1 MESKWVILMFM
12 GWGLAVAGAASV
24 ESEARKTLLILGDSL
39 TAGYGLEPS
48 QAYPALLQKKIDDAG
63 LRFEVVNAGV
73 SGDTTAG
80 GLRRLGWVLKR
91 RVDVA
96 VVALGGNDGL
106 RGLAPEA
113 TRSNLMAIVDG
124 LRAKN
129 PSMQVVLAGMQMP
142 PNLGKEYV
150 DKFRSLYPAVA
161 KEKQVTLIPHLLE
174 GVGGNPRLNQPDQI
188 HPTAEG
194 QEILASNV
202 WSVIEPVLRGG
213 EPKGIRRG
221 SP

>member
-1 MESKWVILMFM
+1 MVSKWVVLMFL
-12 GWGLAVAGAASV
+12 GWGLAVAGAGAASV
-24 ESEARKTLLILGDSL
+24 GSEARRTLLILGDSL

-129 PSMQVVLAGMQMP
+129 PSTQVVLAGMQMP

-174 GVGGNPRLNQPDQI
+174 GVGGIPRLNQPDQI

-202 WSVIEPVLRGG
+202 WSVLEPVLR
-213 EPKGIRRG
+213 R
-221 SP
+221 

>member
-1 MESKWVILMFM
+1 MDWNRLRR
-12 GWGLAVAGAASV
+12 L
-24 ESEARKTLLILGDSL
+24 
-39 TAGYGLEPS
+39 
-48 QAYPALLQKKIDDAG
+48 PALLQKKIDDAG

-91 RVDVA
+91 QLNVA
-96 VVALGGNDGL
+96 VVALGGNSGL

-113 TRSNLMAIVDG
+113 TRSNLLAIVDG
-124 LRAKN
+124 LRAKY
-129 PSMQVVLAGMQMP
+129 PSVRILLAGMQMP

-161 KEKQVTLIPHLLE
+161 KERQVTLIPHLLE
-174 GVGGNPRLNQPDQI
+174 GVGGIPGLNQPDGFI
-188 HPTAEG
+188 PTPEG

-202 WSVIEPVLRGG
+202 WSVLEPVLRGG
-213 EPKGIRRG
+213 EATGRQARIPLTT
-221 SP
+221 SPCTSVSR

>member
-1 MESKWVILMFM
+1 MVSKWVVLMFL
-12 GWGLAVAGAASV
+12 GWGLAVAGAGAASV
-24 ESEARKTLLILGDSL
+24 GSEARRTLLILGDSL

-129 PSMQVVLAGMQMP
+129 PSTQVVLAGMQMP

-150 DKFRSLYPAVA
+150 DKFRSIYPAVA

-174 GVGGNPRLNQPDQI
+174 GVGGIPRLNQPDQI

-202 WSVIEPVLRGG
+202 WSVLEPVLR
-213 EPKGIRRG
+213 R
-221 SP
+221 